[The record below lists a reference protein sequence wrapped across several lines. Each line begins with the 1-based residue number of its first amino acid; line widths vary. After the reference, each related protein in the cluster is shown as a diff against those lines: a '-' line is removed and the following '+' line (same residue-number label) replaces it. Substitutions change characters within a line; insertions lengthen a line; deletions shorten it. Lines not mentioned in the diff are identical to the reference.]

1 MVDTRDVVV
10 TGIEAAHSAT
20 VESVDLLTLR
30 LITYAPS
37 EAVRAWIT
45 EELSGIPCAPHFATS
60 LRAAF
65 DAFGE
70 PVPRRVII
78 IDYDALSKED
88 LVELRGL
95 RKRVPSGTFIALG
108 EVREHLRAALRITH
122 ALPRPLGSE
131 SLRILVDELD
141 WQRETIELGQRAPT
155 D

>member
-10 TGIEAAHSAT
+10 TSSEAAHD
-20 VESVDLLTLR
+20 VERIDLLTPR

-37 EAVRAWIT
+37 KAVQSWIA
-45 EELSGIPCAPHFATS
+45 EELSGIPCAPYFAAS

-65 DAFGE
+65 EALNE
-70 PVPRRVII
+70 EVRRRVII
-78 IDYDALSKED
+78 VDYDALSKED

-131 SLRILVDELD
+131 TLRILVDELD
-141 WQRETIELGQRAPT
+141 WQRDTVELGQRAPT